1 MRNYG
6 KGLVWLRKAMGTVTA
21 SLMVLASAVPVYAFA
36 ESTSSTDMQTVE
48 TTDVETTDAE
58 TDVDAATDTV
68 EAASDAATVM
78 ELTADNSADEGRA
91 HDISATVTG
100 DAAFSESDK
109 LGVHELDADELD
121 ASLNEL
127 SGELDGQMIDDALLG
142 FELDGVSGSLHA
154 RVGGDWVNNLDD
166 YVMYHKADSGWQ
178 VVDYKVSGTE
188 ASFDA
193 DGLGTFVLVKASAAE
208 DNVAVAV
215 ADDLVA
221 FAVYSADD
229 NSLSFYKY
237 SMVSMPNAGSV
248 FEGKTATA
256 VYTGIESDT
265 YTQSTVP
272 WYDYRTEITSVYSYQ
287 FEAAP
292 GAAVAGN
299 VKIAP
304 VSTAYWFCNCS
315 SLTSLDLSGLDTGN
329 VTNMSWM
336 FYNCSSLT
344 SLDVSGWDTGNVTS
358 MRSMFYN
365 CSSLTSL
372 DASGWDTGNVTNMSY
387 MFFYC
392 SSLTS
397 LDASGW
403 DTGNVTDMSLM
414 FSGCSKLT
422 SLDASGWDTG
432 NVTNMSYMFF
442 YCSSL
447 TSLDASGWD
456 TGNVTDMSLMFSG
469 CSKLTSLDASGWD
482 TGNVTNMSYMFFYC
496 SSLTSLDAS
505 GWDTGKVTNMSYMF
519 YGCSALCK
527 ITIGPKTNLSKY
539 TSSPFSNDVEWI
551 KSSTGETVT
560 GDTIRTACQSLSDGK
575 VETFYRVV
583 TIAFNHNG
591 GVGGSTSWTGSLAE
605 TYTTDL
611 VADPVRTGYTF
622 GGWYTAAQGGTR
634 LEAGAQLAQT
644 TYWAHWTSN
653 SYTLKLSPGNGSGD
667 EKSVAMRYDE
677 TYQLSDDIYER
688 DGYVLSGWN
697 TRRNGSGDSY
707 AANAAVANL
716 ASEAESEVTLYA
728 QWTPASEYAW
738 VTFDSNGGADVETK
752 RYTKGKTL
760 GRLPVPERAHATFV
774 CWHVDS
780 VDGPYASGLD
790 KITGDMTLVAEWHV
804 DPVITFVNGFSDNT
818 QRRIGWGRP
827 VGTLPSFGINANNYM
842 TLIGWVDEAGN
853 EVTSATTF
861 TADATL
867 TARWGWAPKFVTNGG
882 KYAEGSSGTAEI
894 RSTSSYKL
902 DTLPAVTR
910 DGYEF
915 VGWYLADGT
924 TKVTAGDTVDLTK
937 GIEIAAKWKKITTHR
952 VTLDMGKAP
961 NGTSMSSVTYAGSKD
976 FELADGVALFGL
988 GTPSY
993 ASQINGKYVV
1003 FAGWADAS
1011 GRTWKNG
1018 DEVTGDLA
1026 LTAQWAWKDVTVTF
1040 DPCGGTMSS
1049 KTQTVAAGSTLNT
1062 LPGAKKSNYVFRGW
1076 YTAKDGQGD
1085 KLTTD
1090 TVIGSNITY
1099 YAYYE
1104 AFLDSGEADGFTYS
1118 FGAEWGNASNTD
1130 VDNVND
1136 VLEWHPSTTGTK
1148 TSTLHVRYELDK
1160 TASGETLP
1168 VGAVQITIPK
1178 YIFKDTDGN
1187 DVGTNN
1193 VSAALPKWPN
1203 TKSNMYFSYVDDGD
1217 TYILKNNVAL
1227 AGGTGV
1233 DVQITY
1239 SVDPTKVP
1247 GGATDA
1253 AGNYVDGYEYYS
1265 GQVPVSVTVD
1275 TDADG
1280 AADSTAEKT
1289 LSVEMHT
1296 KASATP
1302 SVEYWQQTYGW
1313 SSAWGEKPADADQY
1327 FYIVWRTTRAV
1338 PTNQTQSS
1346 THSWSFDDAYH
1357 DGTLVE
1363 FSENTS
1369 SEWSNGS
1376 RLYRGY
1382 AVMKYP
1388 ISMLADCPSTGIEL
1402 SMAATLNLDW
1412 KSGYEVRTPATA
1424 TTTVYAPS
1432 YPSGTFGKNNNRSD
1446 GAASTVSG
1454 GQDDIVF
1461 DKKGVSMTWNLT
1473 YQGAS
1478 RDTDV
1483 TWDDKAGTYTA
1494 RERTIELTDG
1504 DAGDVMY
1511 SSGSAAAKY
1520 VWEPAGGNYAL
1531 SDDEYRITRLN
1542 FSLTEYDASK
1552 VDGMWTDPVVSG
1564 TSNDYNGWRLYLRY
1578 AGSSDYVYYGAVAPQ
1593 ADWSLPDGVVGYKVQ
1608 HDTDYY
1614 STSLQVTGTFTIL
1627 PSARLQSF
1635 VSADMS
1641 AKATSIIKDKS
1652 TCRIWNTDESVDKAF
1667 YTVTDYRGGSNAAN
1681 KECYELTAS
1690 KINQRTRAFAASES
1704 SVVFDSGRGTQD
1716 SPMEIVG
1723 YNYDESRY
1731 KKVTSGVFY
1740 DLLPA
1745 GTTVDASTVF
1755 CVPMTQK
1762 NADPV
1767 NECGSYASLKT
1778 GSTLS
1783 SSLFDVSFE
1792 ENYKDSG
1799 RTMMTVKWNVPDDG
1813 TTYTGMKC
1821 FFMLH
1826 NTYDNIVSC
1835 GTTAEN
1841 DVAFVNTSGLATPDT
1856 LQYGVETIAAAD
1868 VFADIQKANAGVV
1881 SYDAAST
1888 SYVPVAAFSWGF
1900 DKTVSGESSEFT
1912 ASDKALAGNDYTYKL
1927 TYNQSDTAT
1936 SNSITFFDVL
1946 EAGGE
1951 DADGGALESAW
1962 HGTLKSVDV
1971 SSAASKLTKGSD
1983 TDYCAPVVYYST
1995 KDRSKFSAADYDVT
2009 NSATWSE
2016 TAPADMSKVTAIAV
2030 SLAKT
2035 ASGADFVLDGRESV
2049 SINVTMTAPSDTALA
2064 GSRAYNTAQV
2074 SSKKDTDETA
2084 TSLVSQA
2091 SVELAWVT
2099 PEIHKRADPE
2109 SGTVDEPTPVF
2120 KDSTLDYVVTVKNPS
2135 DEIGLANVTVEDALS
2150 SALSIDTAAIRV
2162 KFADSD
2168 EWVRLSDSPRVSLA
2182 KETTTDAD
2190 NPQKLTFTI
2199 GSLYAGETCYIKVPT
2214 VNLAESGLITNTAH
2228 VTKVGRVG
2236 TDVSSETTYHEG
2248 DYYDA
2253 FTATLK
2259 KVDALTGKALA
2270 GATLELTGRDVYSA
2284 SDMEPITWVTDG
2296 SDKTV
2301 ELYPGNYTLTEV
2313 EAPSG
2318 YAIADPVSFYIGAD
2332 KTVTMYDAPA
2342 TSVTVE
2348 KKWNDGDG
2356 DGRPE
2361 SVEMTLLRDGK
2372 AYRDVQITAAD
2383 GWEKTIEGLPACTA
2397 DGKDYTYTVEEKPVE
2412 GYAASY
2418 SDDGFTVTNTKT
2430 VTVAGKKVW
2439 SGIDAVS
2446 APAVTMRLINQLGE
2460 EVATQEVSAKT
2471 GWAYSFTVPAYAE
2484 DGSAITYQ
2492 VKEAYLDG
2500 YRVTYGHQD
2509 VCGLRI
2515 TMDVQTE
2522 STSYDWVYVYYE
2534 KDGTIYRSAT
2544 YGGSAKK
2551 TVVVDVP
2558 ATSFWVEFKSD
2569 DSQCSYYGFK
2579 VCGVEALE
2587 SEPAGFTTVAT
2598 LPSGYSQTEVTD
2610 PTTMET
2616 EHGNYGNNKKLRWHY
2631 DGSGDYAGGDV
2642 VTNTK
2647 LDKKAAT
2654 YVTLAKV
2661 DGTGAGLAGAH
2672 MQLLDSAGEVVYDWV
2687 SETDPEELCGLAAG
2701 TYTLHEVTAPAGYK
2715 VAADKQIDVADK
2727 AEPQAFTFVNT
2738 KGCDLSVT
2746 KQVEG
2751 TLADKDKEFEF
2762 TVTLEGDEVPGTI
2775 TFERSD
2781 GWSDSYEP
2789 TDGKFTFTLSDGQTM
2804 TITGLPSGVKYSV
2817 VEETYSDYEATYSEG
2832 ASGTLGDDDVEV
2844 VVTNTYVTSARL
2856 PETGSYALVWLA
2868 TLAAAAIACALRLR
2882 RHA

>member
-1 MRNYG
+1 MKRNNKRMRAG
-6 KGLVWLRKAMGTVTA
+6 ARKALSMLLSATLLLSSPLPAAATA
-21 SLMVLASAVPVYAFA
+21 QVASADGQGGATTEETGANGSLAALNAQLAGVDATSEVAGGEKTAAATNEA
-36 ESTSSTDMQTVE
+36 EAGTE
-48 TTDVETTDAE
+48 TGQAE
-58 TDVDAATDTV
+58 TKKTT
-68 EAASDAATVM
+68 S
-78 ELTADNSADEGRA
+78 LSADNSGDENRA
-91 HDISATVTG
+91 HDISATVTRESG
-100 DAAFSESDK
+100 FAESDA
-109 LGVHELDADELD
+109 LTVAEIADE
-121 ASLNEL
+121 
-127 SGELDGQMIDDALLG
+127 GELDEKLNGLAASLDGELIDDALIA
-142 FELDGVSGSLHA
+142 FELGGIESAAGTANQDGMSVKA
-154 RVGGDWVNNLDD
+154 AGDWAGAMSGYRLF
-166 YVMYHKADSGWQ
+166 HETSSGWEE
-178 VVDYKVSGTE
+178 VK
-188 ASFDA
+188 FDA
-193 DGLGTFVLVKASAAE
+193 NSEKSDATSANDANSDANKGNETEEEDGTDEEEACIEFAAAE
-208 DNVAVAV
+208 LGVFAAVRTTG
-215 ADDLVA
+215 ADEAANPAADTAVA

-229 NSLSFYKY
+229 NSLNFYKR
-237 SMVSMPNAGSV
+237 SSVPSAGET
-248 FEGKTATA
+248 FEGKTVTA
-256 VYTGIESDT
+256 VYTGIESAT
-265 YTQSTVP
+265 YAWNTMP
-272 WYDYRTEITSVYSYQ
+272 WYSYRSKITNATVIDK
-287 FEAAP
+287 
-292 GAAVAGN
+292 G
-299 VKIAP
+299 IAP
-304 VSTAYWFCNCS
+304 VSTAYWFYGCS
-315 SLTSLDLSGLDTGN
+315 SLAA
-329 VTNMSWM
+329 
-336 FYNCSSLT
+336 
-344 SLDVSGWDTGNVTS
+344 LDV
-358 MRSMFYN
+358 
-365 CSSLTSL
+365 
-372 DASGWDTGNVTNMSY
+372 SGWDTGNVTNMSY
-387 MFFYC
+387 MFSGC
-392 SSLTS
+392 SSLAA
-397 LDASGW
+397 LD
-403 DTGNVTDMSLM
+403 V
-414 FSGCSKLT
+414 
-422 SLDASGWDTG
+422 SGWDTG
-432 NVTNMSYMFF
+432 NVTNMSYMFSG
-442 YCSSL
+442 CSSL
-447 TSLDASGWD
+447 AALD
-456 TGNVTDMSLMFSG
+456 V
-469 CSKLTSLDASGWD
+469 SGWD
-482 TGNVTNMSYMFFYC
+482 TGNVTNMSYMFSGC
-496 SSLTSLDAS
+496 SSLAALDVS
-505 GWDTGKVTNMSYMF
+505 GWDTGNVTNMSYMF
-519 YGCSALCK
+519 SGCSSLAALDVSGWDTGNVTNMYYMFYNCSALCQ
-527 ITIGPKTNLSKY
+527 ITIGSKTNFSKAA
-539 TSSPFSNDVEWI
+539 SSPFSNDVEWI
-551 KSSTGETVT
+551 KGSTGETVG
-560 GDTIRTACQSLSDGK
+560 GDAILTAYQSLSDGET
-575 VETFYRVV
+575 ETFYRRV
-583 TIAFNHNG
+583 TITFNHNG

-622 GGWYTAAQGGTR
+622 GDWYTAAQGGKR
-634 LEAGAQLAQT
+634 LEAGQQLAQT

-653 SYTLKLSPGNGSGD
+653 NYTLKLSPGNASGD

-738 VTFDSNGGADVETK
+738 VTFDSNGGAAIEAKHYV
-752 RYTKGKTL
+752 KGEEL
-760 GRLPVPERAHATFV
+760 GRLPKPERPHATFV
-774 CWHVDS
+774 GWHCGSIDGYYVSDEGADNGMS
-780 VDGPYASGLD
+780 VTDN
-790 KITGDMTLVAEWHV
+790 MTLVAEWHV

-818 QRRIGWGRP
+818 QRRIGWGCA
-827 VGTLPSFGINANNYM
+827 VGTLPSFGVNANNYM

-861 TADATL
+861 TADATV
-867 TARWGWAPKFVTNGG
+867 TAKWGWAPKFVTNGG
-882 KYAEGSSGTAEI
+882 KYAEGSSGAAEI
-894 RSTSSYKL
+894 SSASSYVL
-902 DTLPAVTR
+902 DTLPTVTR

-924 TKVTAGDTVDLTK
+924 TKVAAGDTVDLTK
-937 GIEIAAKWKKITTHR
+937 GIEIAAKWKKVTTHR

-961 NGTSMSSVTYAGSKD
+961 NGTSMSTKATYDGSKD
-976 FELADGVALFGL
+976 YELADGTALFGL

-993 ASQINGKYVV
+993 TSSMYKDGKYYSVV
-1003 FAGWADAS
+1003 FTGWTDAS
-1011 GRTWKNG
+1011 GRMWKNG
-1018 DEVTGDLA
+1018 DAVTGDVA

-1040 DPCGGTMSS
+1040 DPCGGTMST

-1076 YTAKDGQGD
+1076 YTATDGQGD

-1090 TVIGSNITY
+1090 TVINGNVTY

-1178 YIFKDTDGN
+1178 YIFKDWDGN

-1193 VSAALPKWPN
+1193 VSAALPKWPD
-1203 TKSNMYFSYVDDGD
+1203 TRSNMYFSYVDNGD

-1227 AGGTGV
+1227 EGGTGV

-1239 SVDPTKVP
+1239 SVNATKVP

-1253 AGNYVDGYEYYS
+1253 DGNYVDGYEYYS

-1280 AADSTAEKT
+1280 AADSTVEKT

-1313 SSAWGEKPADADQY
+1313 QSDWGEKPADADQY
-1327 FYIVWRTTRAV
+1327 FYIVWRTKRTA
-1338 PTNQTQSS
+1338 PAYQTQPS
-1346 THSWSFDDAYH
+1346 TQSWSFDDTYH
-1357 DGTLVE
+1357 DGTFVK
-1363 FSENTS
+1363 FSEDRFPS
-1369 SEWSNGS
+1369 SGQYSGI
-1376 RLYRGY
+1376 YYGY

-1388 ISMLADCPSTGIEL
+1388 VSMLADCPSAGIEL
-1402 SMAATLNLDW
+1402 SCAATLNLDW

-1432 YPSGTFGKNNNRSD
+1432 YPSGTFGKNNNRGD
-1446 GAASTVSG
+1446 GDAGDVSG

-1461 DKKGVSMTWNLT
+1461 DKKGVSMTWNLA

-1531 SDDEYRITRLN
+1531 SDDEYRISNLT
-1542 FSLTEYDASK
+1542 FSLVEYDASK
-1552 VDGMWTDPVVSG
+1552 VDGMWTDPVASG
-1564 TSNDYNGWRLYLRY
+1564 TSADYGGYRVYVRY
-1578 AGSSDYVYYGAVAPQ
+1578 AGSSDYIHYKTVA
-1593 ADWSLPDGVVGYKVQ
+1593 ANTRVLFLPDGVVGYKVQ
-1608 HDTDYY
+1608 HDTAYY

-1627 PSARLQSF
+1627 PSARLQSL

-1652 TCRIWNTDESVDKAF
+1652 TCRIWNADESVDKAF
-1667 YTVTDYRGGSNAAN
+1667 YEATDFSGGSNAAN

-1690 KINQRTRAFAASES
+1690 ETRQDTYAFAASEE
-1704 SVVFDSGRGTQD
+1704 SVVLDSGRGTQD

-1723 YNYDESRY
+1723 LNYDESRY

-1745 GTTVDASTVF
+1745 GTTVDPSTVF

-1762 NADPV
+1762 NAEPG
-1767 NECGSYASLKT
+1767 NECGSYASLKAGT
-1778 GSTLS
+1778 TLS

-1792 ENYKDSG
+1792 ENYKGSG

-1826 NTYDNIVSC
+1826 NTYDNIVSA

-1856 LQYGVETIAAAD
+1856 LSYGIEGIAAAAD
-1868 VFADIQKANAGVV
+1868 IFADIQKANAGVV

-1900 DKTVSGESSEFT
+1900 DKTVSGESSEFA
-1912 ASDKALAGNDYTYKL
+1912 ASDKVLAGNDYTYKL

-1951 DADGGALESAW
+1951 DADGSTLESAW

-1995 KDRSKFSAADYDVT
+1995 KERSRFSAADYDVT

-2049 SINVTMTAPSDTALA
+2049 SINVTMTAPADVSLA

-2084 TSLVSQA
+2084 TSLASQA
-2091 SVELAWVT
+2091 SVELAWVA
-2099 PEIHKRADPE
+2099 PEIHKSADPE
-2109 SGTVDEPTPVF
+2109 SGTADAPTAVF
-2120 KDSTLDYVVTVKNPS
+2120 KDSALDYVVTVKNPS

-2162 KFADSD
+2162 KFAEDD

-2214 VNLAESGLITNTAH
+2214 VNLAESGLITNTAR
-2228 VTKVGRVG
+2228 VTGVGRVD

-2248 DYYDA
+2248 DYDA
-2253 FTATLK
+2253 FTATLR
-2259 KVDALTGKALA
+2259 KVDALTGATLA
-2270 GATLELTGRDVYSA
+2270 GATLELTGRDVYSS

-2318 YAIADPVSFYIGAD
+2318 YTVADPVSFYIGAD

-2348 KKWNDGDG
+2348 KKWNDGTG

-2361 SVEMTLLRDGK
+2361 SVEMTLLRDGA

-2383 GWEKTIEGLPACTA
+2383 GWERTIEGLPACTA
-2397 DGKDYTYTVEEKPVE
+2397 DGKDYTYTVEEKPVK
-2412 GYAASY
+2412 GYEASY
-2418 SDDGFTVTNTKT
+2418 SDDGLTVTNTKMTT
-2430 VTVAGKKVW
+2430 VVGKKVW
-2439 SGIDAVS
+2439 SGIDATA
-2446 APAVTMRLINQLGE
+2446 APAVTMRLVNQLGDQA
-2460 EVATQEVSAKT
+2460 ATQEVSGAT
-2471 GWAYSFTVPAYAE
+2471 GWAYSFTAPAYAE
-2484 DGSAITYQ
+2484 DGSAIEYQ

-2500 YRVTYGHQD
+2500 YRVTYERHPN
-2509 VCGLRI
+2509 VAGLRV

-2522 STSYDWVYVYYE
+2522 STDYDWVYVYYE
-2534 KDGTIYRSAT
+2534 EDGKIYQSAK
-2544 YGGSAKK
+2544 YGGSTKQ

-2558 ATSFWVEFKSD
+2558 ATSFWVEFESD
-2569 DSQCSYYGFK
+2569 DIIDDYYGFK
-2579 VCGVEALE
+2579 VTGVEALA
-2587 SEPAGFTTVAT
+2587 SKPAGFTTVAT
-2598 LPSGYSQTEVTD
+2598 LPSGYSETEVTD

-2616 EHGNYGNNKKLRWHY
+2616 EHGNYGISKQLRWHY
-2631 DGSGDYAGGDV
+2631 DGSGDYVSDD

-2647 LDKKAAT
+2647 LDATAAT
-2654 YVTLAKV
+2654 DVTLAKV
-2661 DGTGAGLAGAH
+2661 DGTGAGVAGAH

-2687 SETDPEELCGLAAG
+2687 SETDPEELCGLEAG

-2715 VAADKQIDVADK
+2715 VAADKQIDVADTTEK
-2727 AEPQAFTFVNT
+2727 QAFTFVNT
-2738 KGCDLSVT
+2738 KSGCDLSVT
-2746 KQVEG
+2746 KRVEG
-2751 TLADKDKEFEF
+2751 ALADADKEFEF
-2762 TVTLEGDEVPGTI
+2762 TVRLEGDDVPETVAL
-2775 TFERSD
+2775 TRSD
-2781 GWSDSYEP
+2781 GQSFTREP
-2789 TDGKFTFTLSDGQTM
+2789 TDGAFSFSLAHGQTM
-2804 TITGLPSGVKYSV
+2804 TVEGLPSGIEYSV
-2817 VEETYSDYEATYSEG
+2817 VENSYDDYEATYSG
-2832 ASGTLGDDDVEV
+2832 NARGTLGDDDVDV
-2844 VVTNTYVTSARL
+2844 AVTNAYLISAAL
-2856 PETGSYALVWLA
+2856 PQAGSYALAVLA
-2868 TLAAAAIACALRLR
+2868 TLAACAGALALRLR
-2882 RHA
+2882 RRA